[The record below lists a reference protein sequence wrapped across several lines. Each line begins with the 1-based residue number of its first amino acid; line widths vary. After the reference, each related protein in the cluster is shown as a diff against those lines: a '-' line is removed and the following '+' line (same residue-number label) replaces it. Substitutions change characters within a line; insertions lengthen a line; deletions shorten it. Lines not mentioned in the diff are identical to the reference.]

1 MGAEQ
6 MTDRFQYVWKPLKVY
21 DDWKVDG
28 GVGTKDGYAAVAFTA
43 AGEWYI
49 FVDMPDRNLAPRPGE
64 VEMFTEGDIFDYGK
78 ALWELSR

>member
-6 MTDRFQYVWKPLKVY
+6 MTDRFQYVWKPLQMH

-28 GVGTKDGYAAVAFTA
+28 GVGTKDGYTAVAFTA

-64 VEMFTEGDIFDYGK
+64 VEMLTEGDIFDYGK
-78 ALWELSR
+78 ALWELGR

>member
-1 MGAEQ
+1 MGTEQ
-6 MTDRFQYVWKPLKVY
+6 MTDRFQYVWKPLQMY

-64 VEMFTEGDIFDYGK
+64 VEMLTEGDIFDYGK
-78 ALWELSR
+78 TLWELSK

>member
-6 MTDRFQYVWKPLKVY
+6 MTDRFQYVWKPLQMH

-28 GVGTKDGYAAVAFTA
+28 GVGNKDEYTAVAFTA
-43 AGEWYI
+43 AGEWYM

-64 VEMFTEGDIFDYGK
+64 VEMLTEGDIFDYGK

>member
-1 MGAEQ
+1 MEAEQ
-6 MTDRFQYVWKPLKVY
+6 MTDRFQYVWKPLQMH

-28 GVGTKDGYAAVAFTA
+28 GVGTKDGNTAVAFTA

-64 VEMFTEGDIFDYGK
+64 VEMLTEGDIFDYGK
-78 ALWELSR
+78 ALWELGR

>member
-6 MTDRFQYVWKPLKVY
+6 MTDRFQYVWKPLQMH

-28 GVGTKDGYAAVAFTA
+28 DVGIKDEYAAVAFTV

-64 VEMFTEGDIFDYGK
+64 VEMLTEGDIFDYGK